1 MAVMMAGP
9 PKTTQTMA
17 QLTEQSAAYRALNQL
32 CSVTAGRKWAR
43 ETDTL
48 KGDPAA
54 RIQKCLE
61 LTLLE
66 ATAAASMQRGNP
78 DADKML
84 QQANR
89 KIDSLQ
95 SLALLARIIQDEV
108 LWDD

>member
-1 MAVMMAGP
+1 MTATLLRP
-9 PKTTQTMA
+9 PTTTQTMA
-17 QLTEQSAAYRALNQL
+17 RLTEQGAAYRALNQL
-32 CSVTAGRKWAR
+32 CSITAGRKWAR
-43 ETDTL
+43 ETDAL

-66 ATAAASMQRGNP
+66 ATAAATLQRNNP

-95 SLALLARIIQDEV
+95 SLALLARLLQDEV
-108 LWDD
+108 EWDD